1 MQNLW
6 HVGALSNSSL
16 GLQLNF
22 THERGSTCVRAV
34 KSVPELLCLQLNNEL
49 FSLQIGLGSQ
59 GVKCVKD
66 AGTRTIIKL
75 YPGEPRGN
83 C

>member
-1 MQNLW
+1 MFATKKIQ
-6 HVGALSNSSL
+6 
-16 GLQLNF
+16 
-22 THERGSTCVRAV
+22 
-34 KSVPELLCLQLNNEL
+34 L